1 MLDIGWEDFRAKMQ
15 RLVKDEEE
23 SVLKNWLSEI
33 GYTEPVGYHRD
44 LSDVEFI
51 LYTTKVGCLIGK
63 AGVNIRRFETMLSE
77 KYGGE
82 WKVKVFE
89 IRGGFVNV

>member
-1 MLDIGWEDFRAKMQ
+1 MFDIGWEDFRAKMHTF
-15 RLVKDEEE
+15 VKDEEE
-23 SVLKNWLSEI
+23 AVLKSWLSEI
-33 GYTEPVGYHRD
+33 RYTEPVGYYRD
-44 LSDVEFI
+44 ISDREFV
-51 LYTTKVGCLIGK
+51 LYTTKVGYLIGK

-82 WKVKVFE
+82 WEVKVFE

>member
-1 MLDIGWEDFRAKMQ
+1 MFDIGWEDFRAKMQ
-15 RLVKDEEE
+15 RLVKDNEEA
-23 SVLKNWLSEI
+23 VLKNWLSEI
-33 GYTEPVGYHRD
+33 GYTEPVGYYRS
-44 LSDVEFI
+44 LSDAEFV
-51 LYTTKVGCLIGK
+51 LYATKVGCLIGK

-77 KYGGE
+77 MYGGE